1 MKKSALLLSLLCLF
15 ITGNTFAQ
23 KNKEEKKKR
32 KEFLELAIPAC
43 VSQLE
48 SSETSEGVS
57 DAVNAEGYCT
67 CMMEHLIESY
77 SIEDLS
83 QLFVNKTKAE
93 MMMAFFED
101 KANYGK
107 TMECMRNNV
116 KDEKAMKQFV
126 LRNSFGLEACVES
139 IKAGGLA
146 EKINSEGY
154 CTCMFDK
161 MEEAFS
167 LSELLDETTYETD
180 KFKILAFEC
189 VMANTIE

>member
-1 MKKSALLLSLLCLF
+1 MNKSTFLLSLLCLF
-15 ITGNTFAQ
+15 IAGNVFAQ

-32 KEFLELAIPAC
+32 KEFLEFAIPVC
-43 VSQLE
+43 VSELE
-48 SSETSEGVS
+48 SGETSEGIA

-67 CMMEHLIESY
+67 CMLEHLIESY
-77 SIEDLS
+77 SIDDLA

-101 KANYGK
+101 KANYSK

-126 LRNSFGLEACVES
+126 LRNSFGLEACVQS
-139 IKAGGLA
+139 IDAGGLGD
-146 EKINSEGY
+146 KLNGEGY

-161 MEEAFS
+161 MEEVFS
-167 LSELLDETTYETD
+167 LEELLDETTYETE

-189 VMANTIE
+189 VMANTVE